1 MRFCGFS
8 ICRVQNGLFEWTPYL
23 PFRNFSFI
31 GALALFLFFHAA
43 LAEQGDDSALIQLR
57 AQHSYNAVFGLPAVA
72 ARPVQTSETQISIE
86 HSNQFVGGENGD
98 ESLILDGESSELV
111 IRHRQRLSACWQVE
125 THIPFISHG
134 GGEFDRAIDDWH
146 QFFGLPDANR
156 ESVAFRQINYRYQN
170 SSGNGPSVSAPQSG
184 IGDVQ
189 VSIQRSLGC
198 FATADTTGAEPT
210 VRLGVKLPS
219 GNPSEL
225 RGSGKSDVFADIQS
239 PVWRVSQRWH
249 LGANLG
255 IIVLGDSKHFDVQR
269 QSAAY
274 ATGGAL
280 FRLSHRY
287 RIIAQLDWHT
297 PFYRSSLTEL
307 GNSAIS
313 LSVGARILLPSNQSI
328 ELSISEDLAVD
339 TAPDIVARIA
349 WIYRP

>member
-1 MRFCGFS
+1 M
-8 ICRVQNGLFEWTPYL
+8 
-23 PFRNFSFI
+23 FSFSP
-31 GALALFLFFHAA
+31 AA
-43 LAEQGDDSALIQLR
+43 LAEQGDDSALFQLR

-86 HSNQFVGGENGD
+86 HSNQFVGGESGD

-111 IRHRQRLSACWQVE
+111 VRHRQRLSACWQIE

-146 QFFGLPDANR
+146 QFFGLPDADR
-156 ESVAFRQINYRYQN
+156 QSVDFHQINYRYQN
-170 SSGNGPSVSAPQSG
+170 SSGNAPTVTAPQSG
-184 IGDVQ
+184 IGDIQ
-189 VSIQRSLGC
+189 VSVQRSLRC

-225 RGSGKSDVFADIQS
+225 RGSGKTDVFADIQS
-239 PVWRVSQRWH
+239 PVWRISERWH
-249 LGANLG
+249 LGANFGILLLGNSERLG
-255 IIVLGDSKHFDVQR
+255 IQR

-274 ATGGAL
+274 ATGGVL

-297 PFYRSSLTEL
+297 PFYRSALTEL
-307 GNSAIS
+307 GNDTVS

-339 TAPDIVARIA
+339 TAPDIVARLA